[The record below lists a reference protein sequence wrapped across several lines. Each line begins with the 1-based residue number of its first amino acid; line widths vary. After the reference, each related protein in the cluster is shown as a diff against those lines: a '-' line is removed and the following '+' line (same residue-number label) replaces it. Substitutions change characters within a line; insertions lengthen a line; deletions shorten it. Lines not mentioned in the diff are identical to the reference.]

1 MNEPVNDLHVNP
13 ISDALAGKRVD
24 VVISGSIAAVES
36 VRFIRS
42 LRRLGA
48 DVTPWLSHGGSQ
60 FITPMAIAWAA
71 GKDPIMGFSGSASH
85 IATGDAVV
93 IAPASA
99 NMLTNIARGTT
110 DSHCTALVASALGQ
124 KKPIAILP
132 AMHDSLK
139 LAPAIQK
146 HLETITS
153 WANVRVLGPREDEGK
168 QKFPDPETLADHI
181 AHFINH
187 PKRPKLPVLIT
198 MGTTRGYIDDVRYIS
213 NYSSGKLGSIIS
225 EELYRQGYTTTVV
238 AGPSEIKPRVFGKL
252 QNVLTTSEM
261 LHDCEQAASS
271 GLSAGIFCAS
281 VLDYEPSQKT
291 MGKLKSGH
299 ENLTV
304 AFMPTQKIIQKINIP
319 SGIKIGFKL
328 EVGLSNQ
335 QAETIASDYI
345 KKYNLDSLI
354 VNELKSASSSKHE
367 ALAFTKHAA
376 DQAPTA
382 LSSKTEIANFIARLL
397 EQKN

>member
-1 MNEPVNDLHVNP
+1 
-13 ISDALAGKRVD
+13 
-24 VVISGSIAAVES
+24 
-36 VRFIRS
+36 
-42 LRRLGA
+42 
-48 DVTPWLSHGGSQ
+48 
-60 FITPMAIAWAA
+60 
-71 GKDPIMGFSGSASH
+71 
-85 IATGDAVV
+85 
-93 IAPASA
+93 
-99 NMLTNIARGTT
+99 
-110 DSHCTALVASALGQ
+110 
-124 KKPIAILP
+124 
-132 AMHDSLK
+132 
-139 LAPAIQK
+139 
-146 HLETITS
+146 
-153 WANVRVLGPREDEGK
+153 
-168 QKFPDPETLADHI
+168 
-181 AHFINH
+181 
-187 PKRPKLPVLIT
+187 
-198 MGTTRGYIDDVRYIS
+198 
-213 NYSSGKLGSIIS
+213 
-225 EELYRQGYTTTVV
+225 
-238 AGPSEIKPRVFGKL
+238 
-252 QNVLTTSEM
+252 
-261 LHDCEQAASS
+261 
-271 GLSAGIFCAS
+271 
-281 VLDYEPSQKT
+281 